1 MHMEETQKKKKTV
14 LVVEDERQLA
24 NAVREALLAHDF
36 NVVVVS
42 TADDAIAQL
51 QNLGTVD
58 IIWLDHYLM
67 GASNGLDFVIRI
79 KSDPEWSKIPVFIV
93 SNTASQQNVHSYIR
107 LGVTNYYTKA
117 DYDIGQII
125 NDLKY
130 TLDRSDTLTN
140 G

>member
-1 MHMEETQKKKKTV
+1 MEETPTSQKTV

-24 NAVREALLAHDF
+24 NAVKEALGVHDF
-36 NVVVVS
+36 NVV
-42 TADDAIAQL
+42 TARTAEEGIAQL
-51 QNLGTVD
+51 KNLKTVD
-58 IIWLDHYLM
+58 AIWLDHYLM
-67 GASNGLDFVIRI
+67 GTSNGLDFVIQI

-125 NDLKY
+125 NDLKF
-130 TLDRSDTLTN
+130 TLDKSEH
-140 G
+140 GAHPQ

>member
-1 MHMEETQKKKKTV
+1 MEETPKSQKTV

-24 NAVREALLAHDF
+24 NAVKEALAVHDF
-36 NVVVVS
+36 NVVMAR
-42 TADDAIAQL
+42 TAEEGIAQL
-51 QNLGTVD
+51 KNLNTVD
-58 IIWLDHYLM
+58 AIWLDHYLM
-67 GASNGLDFVIRI
+67 GTSNGLDFVIQI

-125 NDLKY
+125 NDLKF
-130 TLDRSDTLTN
+130 TLDKN
-140 G
+140 EHAPHAQ

>member
-1 MHMEETQKKKKTV
+1 MEETQKSQKTV

-24 NAVREALLAHDF
+24 NAVKEALAVHDF
-36 NVVVVS
+36 NVVMAR
-42 TADDAIAQL
+42 TAEEGIAQL
-51 QNLGTVD
+51 KNLKTVD
-58 IIWLDHYLM
+58 AIWLDHYLM
-67 GASNGLDFVIRI
+67 GTSNGLDFVIQI

-125 NDLKY
+125 NDLKF
-130 TLDRSDTLTN
+130 TLDKGEHIPVTQ
-140 G
+140 

>member
-1 MHMEETQKKKKTV
+1 MEETTNTKKTV

-24 NAVREALLAHDF
+24 NAVRDALLAHNF

-42 TADDAIAQL
+42 SADEAIAQL
-51 QNLGTVD
+51 KNLDSVD

-67 GASNGLDFVIRI
+67 GASNGLDFVIQI
-79 KSDPEWSKIPVFIV
+79 KSHPVWSKIPIFIV

-125 NDLKY
+125 SDLKY
-130 TLDRSDTLTN
+130 TLEKTGNQSKE
-140 G
+140 

>member
-1 MHMEETQKKKKTV
+1 MEEAIETKKTI

-24 NAVREALLAHDF
+24 NAVRDALTLHNF
-36 NVVVVS
+36 NVIVVNS
-42 TADDAIAQL
+42 ADDALTQL
-51 QNLGTVD
+51 KNLNTVD
-58 IIWLDHYLM
+58 AIWLDHYLM
-67 GASNGLDFVIRI
+67 GSANGLDFVIQI
-79 KSDPEWSKIPVFIV
+79 KSHPVWSTIPVFIV

-130 TLDRSDTLTN
+130 TLEKTN
-140 G
+140 TFTKE

>member
-1 MHMEETQKKKKTV
+1 MEETPKSQKTV

-24 NAVREALLAHDF
+24 NAVKEALAVHDF
-36 NVVVVS
+36 NVVMAR
-42 TADDAIAQL
+42 TAEEGIAQL
-51 QNLGTVD
+51 KNLNTVD
-58 IIWLDHYLM
+58 AIWLDHYLM
-67 GASNGLDFVIRI
+67 GTSNGLDFVIQI

-125 NDLKY
+125 NDLKF
-130 TLDRSDTLTN
+130 TLDKN
-140 G
+140 ENAPHAQ

>member
-1 MHMEETQKKKKTV
+1 MEETQKSQKTV

-24 NAVREALLAHDF
+24 NAVKEALAVHDF
-36 NVVVVS
+36 NVVMAR
-42 TADDAIAQL
+42 TAEEGIAQL
-51 QNLGTVD
+51 KNLKTVD
-58 IIWLDHYLM
+58 AIWLDHYLM
-67 GASNGLDFVIRI
+67 GTSNGLDFVIQI

-125 NDLKY
+125 NDLKF
-130 TLDRSDTLTN
+130 TLDKNEHSAHAQ
-140 G
+140 